1 MEAQRAH
8 DVASDGP
15 ADAMMPGAT
24 GGGDSIDAQ
33 TPTEE
38 NSGATG
44 MMSMV
49 QLAMMHCN
57 AIQTRS
63 LHQGHRVW
71 LRTAVRISL
80 HNTASA
86 PCSVVGLTRELSAAE
101 PYEACERR
109 VRGV

>member
-1 MEAQRAH
+1 M
-8 DVASDGP
+8 ASDGP

-24 GGGDSIDAQ
+24 GGGDSTDAQ

-44 MMSMV
+44 MTSMV
-49 QLAMMHCN
+49 QLAMLHCN

-63 LHQGHRVW
+63 LHQEQHHVW

-86 PCSVVGLTRELSAAE
+86 PCLVVGLTRELCAAE